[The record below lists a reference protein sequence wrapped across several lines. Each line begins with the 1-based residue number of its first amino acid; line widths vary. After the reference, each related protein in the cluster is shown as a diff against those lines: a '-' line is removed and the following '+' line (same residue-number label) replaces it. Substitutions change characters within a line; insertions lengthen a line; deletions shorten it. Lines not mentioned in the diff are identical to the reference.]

1 MKNLMIVLESLD
13 GIGKS
18 TIGPALAEKMGG
30 VYIATPIDEYQKYR
44 KMANSNNVARFFYFL
59 SAVVSASD
67 VIRRLLQDGKTVI
80 VDRYIDSTF
89 ACHEALGVNTTN
101 LVNEEALDIVQPDY
115 IFYLTIPD
123 DERHKRL
130 TQRPTTD
137 YDRYLEADEQ
147 LQLRTHQAFLARPII
162 VLDITSLDVPACV
175 NKILKKIES
184 LEASYA

>member
-1 MKNLMIVLESLD
+1 MRQMMIVLESLD

-18 TIGPALAEKMGG
+18 TIGPALAERMGG
-30 VYIATPIDEYQKYR
+30 VYIATPIGEYQEHR
-44 KMANSNNVARFFYFL
+44 KMANANNVSRFFYFL

-67 VIRRLLQDGKTVI
+67 VIRKLLAEGKTVI

-89 ACHEALGVNTTN
+89 ACHEALGVDTYN

-115 IFYLTIPD
+115 IFYLTIPN

-137 YDRYLEADEQ
+137 YDHHLESDEQ
-147 LQLRTHQAFLARPII
+147 LQLRTHAAFLTRPVI
-162 VLDITSLDVPACV
+162 VLDITSLDIPACV
-175 NKILKKIES
+175 DRILQEIES
-184 LEASYA
+184 QEAPHA